1 MKEYYFYKQKGFN
14 ANKREEIQTNFTPF
28 EILTRYQPKDYN
40 LPNVSNEQVETYKSE
55 LIKKAKEKNFTLNY
69 SEQDYYYLTQCK
81 EIKKEA
87 EYFLIGKFDKVNG
100 KISTKKED
108 FIYKYLAVLDY
119 ENLSFTTEEFY
130 KLIQSKLANYSYMIY
145 KSVSYTEIHPRFRL
159 IVDTDR
165 EMSEQENTSTI
176 KSIANLIG
184 VEPDTASYTYSQI
197 QGLPLTIN
205 GNEYKPMINY
215 GLPYPVQEAV
225 KEEKKIITKYTSEP
239 IQNFTKVSHDQA
251 ISIMKKYIENEQD
264 KLLERN
270 DYYLSCLTVI
280 AKSVVTGEIE
290 YDTAIESMGL
300 LALNNDEWKENN
312 LNELNGEIA
321 RANGNVDY
329 FKNKYTF
336 LGKFQKTQQKIKTT
350 NALTNA
356 SLEITTDEKGKVI
369 QTLENLEKIILSITP
384 IAYNELTDVIEIKDK
399 QGKIKPLEKRDKEL
413 LRMDIEKRFK
423 FKAKVIDL
431 DTAIVSASDKFRYH
445 PIKNQ
450 ILAVSWDEV
459 PRAETFFIDVLGV
472 EDNVYNR
479 ECTRKWLLASLTRL
493 FNNGAKFDEMI
504 ILQGGQGIG
513 KSTTL
518 QRLSLGYYTDITE
531 KLSDE
536 VTFKVMRTWLVE
548 LSELSTMMKTDSDSF
563 KAWLSAA
570 KDTVRKKY
578 GNDPDDYPRAFTVL
592 GTTNNKEI
600 LKDRTGNRRYWLMYC
615 DKDKIKRTIWSLDNN
630 TILQLWSEVYQWYLN
645 GENLL
650 ISDET
655 KLYMEKLSSGALEFN
670 PLEERINNI
679 LDMYVPDDWKE
690 IINDNHKRYEYY
702 YHVNN
707 YVTYGKG
714 NSRFPLQTQIFDIT
728 TGELCYLL
736 GDGEEFYKDLRGN
749 TLAKEI
755 NQVMNNLPNWKKS
768 NNIRRSH
775 SGRTLRGYIRKFS

>member
-1 MKEYYFYKQKGFN
+1 MIY
-14 ANKREEIQTNFTPF
+14 RQTG
-28 EILTRYQPKDYN
+28 
-40 LPNVSNEQVETYKSE
+40 YKSNK
-55 LIKKAKEKNFTLNY
+55 LTAINVDASPLQALSNVVVPTI
-69 SEQDYYYLTQCK
+69 EQDTN
-81 EIKKEA
+81 IKNYKA
-87 EYFLIGKFDKVNG
+87 NQMLYFLSGDMTPNADGTYTRNDSNLKTRDLIVIDIEDTGL
-100 KISTKKED
+100 ISQEVQAIIQEKLAS
-108 FIYKYLAVLDY
+108 YKYLLY
-119 ENLSFTTEEFY
+119 
-130 KLIQSKLANYSYMIY
+130 
-145 KSVSYTEIHPRFRL
+145 
-159 IVDTDR
+159 
-165 EMSEQENTSTI
+165 STI
-176 KSIANLIG
+176 SHKPDNPRLRLVLEPSREILKDEYKPTIQHVMASIPLNY
-184 VEPDTASYTYSQI
+184 DTSSYVWSQL
-197 QGLPLTIN
+197 QGLPIAVRD
-205 GNEYKPMINY
+205 NEHIFIKHLD
-215 GLPYPVQEAV
+215 GKPYPVQEAA
-225 KEEKKIITKYTSEP
+225 KEEKKVITPYTREP
-239 IQNFTKVSHDQA
+239 IQKFTKISHDQA
-251 ISIMKKYIENEQD
+251 ISIMGKYIENEQE

-270 DYYLSCLTVI
+270 DYYLSCLTVV
-280 AKSVVTGEIE
+280 AKSVVSGEIE
-290 YDTAIESMGL
+290 YDTAIECMEL
-300 LALNNDEWKENN
+300 LALNNNEWKENN
-312 LNELNGEIA
+312 LKELNGEIA
-321 RANGNVDY
+321 RANGNIDY

-336 LGKFQKTQQKIKTT
+336 IGKFQKTQQKIKVF

-356 SLEITTDEKGKVI
+356 NLEITTDEKGKVI
-369 QTLENLEKIILSITP
+369 QTLENIEKIILSITP

-413 LRMDIEKRFK
+413 LRMEIEKRFK
-423 FKAKVIDL
+423 FKVKTIDL
-431 DTAIVSASDKFRYH
+431 ETAIVSASDKCRYH

-450 ILAVSWDEV
+450 ILSVTWDGI

-472 EDNVYNR
+472 EDNIYNR

-493 FNNGAKFDEMI
+493 FNNGVKFDEMI

-563 KAWLSAA
+563 KAWLSAT

-630 TILQLWSEVYQWYLN
+630 TVLQLWSEVYQWYLN

-650 ISDET
+650 ISNET

-679 LDMYVPDDWKE
+679 LDMYVPNDWKE

>member
-100 KISTKKED
+100 KFSTKKED

-145 KSVSYTEIHPRFRL
+145 KSVSYTETHPRFRL

-205 GNEYKPMINY
+205 GNEYKPIINHAT
-215 GLPYPVQEAV
+215 PYRVQEAV

-290 YDTAIESMGL
+290 YDTAIECMEL
-300 LALNNDEWKENN
+300 LALNNNEWKENN
-312 LNELNGEIA
+312 LKELNGEIA
-321 RANGNVDY
+321 RAKGNVDY

-336 LGKFQKTQQKIKTT
+336 LGKFQKTQQKIKVFNT
-350 NALTNA
+350 LTNVK
-356 SLEITTDEKGKVI
+356 LEITTDEKGKVI
-369 QTLENLEKIILSITP
+369 QTLENIENIILSITP

-413 LRMDIEKRFK
+413 LRMEIEKRFK

-450 ILAVSWDEV
+450 ILAVSWDGL

-563 KAWLSAA
+563 KAWLSAT

-630 TILQLWSEVYQWYLN
+630 TILQLWCEVYQWYLN

-679 LDMYVPDDWKE
+679 LDMYVPNDWKE